1 MTKPSPRQTIWIRQL
16 ARDMPFYNHLGIHLT
31 RLGTGRAEIR
41 VKVTKRL
48 TQDAGVAHGGVAA
61 ALIDSA
67 VGLALCT
74 MLHAEESITTVE
86 LKVNFTA
93 PAHLGL
99 LKASGRIIHRG
110 RRIAVGEGEVKDQKR
125 RLIAKGLV
133 TYIILRK

>member
-1 MTKPSPRQTIWIRQL
+1 MTKSSRRMIWIRQL
-16 ARDMPFYNHLGIHLT
+16 AREMPFYNHLGMHLT

-41 VKVTKRL
+41 INVTRRL

-61 ALIDSA
+61 ALVDSA

-74 MLHAEESITTVE
+74 MLDAEEFITTVE

-93 PAHLGL
+93 PAQLGL
-99 LKASGRIIHRG
+99 LKASGHIIHKG
-110 RRIAVGEGEVKDQKR
+110 KRIAVGEAEVKDQKR

-133 TYIILRK
+133 TYIIMRK

>member
-1 MTKPSPRQTIWIRQL
+1 MDTAASKRDAVLQPPRHG
-16 ARDMPFYNHLGIHLT
+16 ADK
-31 RLGTGRAEIR
+31 LGTGRAEIR
-41 VKVTKRL
+41 IKVTKRL

-74 MLHAEESITTVE
+74 MLDAEEFITTVE

-93 PAHLGL
+93 PAQLGL
-99 LKASGRIIHRG
+99 LKASGQIIHKG
-110 RRIAVGEGEVKDQKR
+110 KRIAVGDAEVKDQKR

-133 TYIILRK
+133 TYMIMKK

>member
-1 MTKPSPRQTIWIRQL
+1 MTKPSSRRMIWIWRL
-16 ARDMPFYNHLGIHLT
+16 AREMPFYKHLGMHLT
-31 RLGTGRAEIR
+31 RLGAGRAEIR
-41 VKVTKRL
+41 IKVTKRL

-74 MLHAEESITTVE
+74 MLDAEEFITTVE

-93 PAHLGL
+93 PAQLGL
-99 LKASGRIIHRG
+99 LKASGHIIHKG
-110 RRIAVGEGEVKDQKR
+110 KRIAVGEAEVKDQKR

-133 TYIILRK
+133 TYIIMRE

>member
-1 MTKPSPRQTIWIRQL
+1 
-16 ARDMPFYNHLGIHLT
+16 MPFYNHLGIHLT
-31 RLGTGRAEIR
+31 KLGPGSAEIR

-74 MLHAEESITTVE
+74 MLRAEESITTVE

-93 PAHLGL
+93 PAQLGL
-99 LKASGRIIHRG
+99 LKASGRIIHKG
-110 RRIAVGEGEVKDQKR
+110 RRIAVGEAEVKDQKR

>member
-1 MTKPSPRQTIWIRQL
+1 
-16 ARDMPFYNHLGIHLT
+16 MPFYNHLGIYLT
-31 RLGTGRAEIR
+31 GLGAGRAELRI
-41 VKVTKRL
+41 KVTKRL
-48 TQDAGVAHGGVAA
+48 TQGAGVAHGGVAA

-74 MLHAEESITTVE
+74 MIEEEEFITTVE

-93 PAHLGL
+93 PAQLGL
-99 LKASGRIIHRG
+99 LKASGHIIHKG
-110 RRIAVGEGEVKDQKR
+110 KRIAVGEAEVKDQKR

>member
-1 MTKPSPRQTIWIRQL
+1 
-16 ARDMPFYNHLGIHLT
+16 MPFYNHLGIHLT
-31 RLGTGRAEIR
+31 GLGPGSAEIR

-48 TQDAGVAHGGVAA
+48 TQGAGVAHGGVAA

-74 MLHAEESITTVE
+74 MLGAEEFITTVE

-93 PAHLGL
+93 PAQLGL
-99 LKASGRIIHRG
+99 LKASGRIIHKG
-110 RRIAVGEGEVKDQKR
+110 RRIAVGEAEVKDQKR